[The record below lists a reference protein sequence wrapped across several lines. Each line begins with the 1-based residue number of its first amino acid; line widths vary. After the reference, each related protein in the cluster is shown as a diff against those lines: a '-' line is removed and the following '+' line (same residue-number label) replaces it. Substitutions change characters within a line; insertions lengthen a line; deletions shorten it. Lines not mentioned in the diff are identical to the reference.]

1 MLVSRRPVN
10 MDSPEDNM
18 VTKSDLKKA
27 IKAIEKSDS
36 KKPEKSVK
44 KLTTKDRVNRI
55 VEGDDPGYHL
65 P

>member
-18 VTKSDLKKA
+18 VTKAELKKA
-27 IKAIEKSDS
+27 VKAMEKSDS

-44 KLTTKDRVNRI
+44 KLTTKERVNRI
-55 VEGDDPGYHL
+55 VEGNDPGYHL

>member
-1 MLVSRRPVN
+1 
-10 MDSPEDNM
+10 M
-18 VTKSDLKKA
+18 VTKADLKKA
-27 IKAIEKSDS
+27 IKAVEKSES
-36 KKPEKSVK
+36 KKSDNSTK

>member
-27 IKAIEKSDS
+27 IKAMEKSDS

-44 KLTTKDRVNRI
+44 KLTTKDRMNRI
-55 VEGDDPGYHL
+55 VEGNDPGYHL
-65 P
+65 